1 MNPELKG
8 GSDRNNISFAD
19 YYYNT
24 RQGIPL
30 LLESYGDGLN
40 NWPTN
45 ISKFLY
51 TQSFMDDRLKA
62 HINVQIYWDYEGG
75 YDEVGM
81 YQQAYDNVDRN
92 TLSAADK
99 VVFEQQYQEF
109 KHERDLLE
117 DQDAYELDYN
127 VNASLTYRWSS
138 TSSADVELKL
148 YAENLFNSS
157 YRYYVSTGSSATVPN
172 RLQYLD
178 KPVMFGLAV
187 QVNLK

>member
-178 KPVMFGLAV
+178 KPVMFGL
-187 QVNLK
+187 LYR